1 MSRSTAPSGTLRPAA
16 LVLAGLAL
24 ATVAVV
30 AIAAG
35 PARPA
40 GAPASIPPT
49 PSASPSAPA
58 PDPTAVPTP
67 VVTPKPPAPVG
78 TPKPPAPVS
87 TPKPP
92 VSEPSA
98 DPEEHPIK
106 VRLDTFDGHRVS
118 VDIVDRTGSIVRAVT
133 GKPGDNP
140 SADGL
145 AVTNIDDRTLR
156 LTWVDFPIDN
166 QLTLFVDEVDGRLWF
181 LLIQPPPTGTT
192 DAVGMDRQLVLTFDH
207 AVDAATVKTFIQEGM
222 DT

>member
-1 MSRSTAPSGTLRPAA
+1 MSRFTEPSGTLRPAT

-35 PARPA
+35 PARQA
-40 GAPASIPPT
+40 AAPASIPPA

-58 PDPTAVPTP
+58 PEPTAVPTP
-67 VVTPKPPAPVG
+67 VVTPKPPAPVV
-78 TPKPPAPVS
+78 TPKPPAPVA
-87 TPKPP
+87 TPTPP
-92 VSEPSA
+92 ASDPSE
-98 DPEEHPIK
+98 DPEDNPVK
-106 VRLDTFDGHRVS
+106 VQLDTFDKHDVS
-118 VDIVDRTGSIVRAVT
+118 VGIVDRTGSIVRAVT

-145 AVTNIDDRTLR
+145 AVTNVDDRTLR

-166 QLTLFVDEVDGRLWF
+166 ELTLFVDEVDGRLWF

-192 DAVGMDRQLVLTFDH
+192 DAVGMDRQLILTFDH
-207 AVDAATVKTFIQEGM
+207 AVDASTVKTFIQEGM

>member
-1 MSRSTAPSGTLRPAA
+1 MSRFTESSGTLRPAA

-40 GAPASIPPT
+40 GARASIPPT

-67 VVTPKPPAPVG
+67 VITPKPPAPVG
-78 TPKPPAPVS
+78 

-166 QLTLFVDEVDGRLWF
+166 ELTLFVDEVDGRLWF

>member
-1 MSRSTAPSGTLRPAA
+1 MSRFTEPSGTLRPAA

-35 PARPA
+35 PFRPA
-40 GAPASIPPT
+40 AGPASVPPA

-58 PDPTAVPTP
+58 ADPTAKPTP
-67 VVTPKPPAPVG
+67 VVTPKPPAPV
-78 TPKPPAPVS
+78 A

-92 VSEPSA
+92 VPDPSQ

-106 VRLDTFDGHRVS
+106 VQLDTFDGHKVS

-166 QLTLFVDEVDGRLWF
+166 ELTLFVDDVDGQLWF

-192 DAVGMDRQLVLTFDH
+192 DAVGMDRQLILTFDH
-207 AVDAATVKTFIQEGM
+207 AVDASTVKRFIQEGM